1 MISMFSDIFWYDYF
15 MILSIAKG
23 ASILGIAAIGTSAF
37 LQWGYKTFD
46 FYPPNAV
53 YIFFTVVFA
62 YGLVEA
68 VEHFSGMELLE
79 AGHALP
85 TS

>member
-1 MISMFSDIFWYDYF
+1 

-23 ASILGIAAIGTSAF
+23 ASILGIAAIGTSA
-37 LQWGYKTFD
+37 LLKWGYKTFD
-46 FYPPNAV
+46 FYPPDAV
-53 YIFFTVVFA
+53 YIFFTAALAF
-62 YGLVEA
+62 GLVEA

-85 TS
+85 VS